1 MVGHEHLTTVL
12 EQITKLSDTWSL
24 FASNREDV
32 ASLGQGPRYLKMLAD
47 WATTG
52 NPGQISGIMSGILSL
67 TLLVAIQICQ
77 YFQYLRAMGISH
89 SEFLDRLRQSG
100 GLQGYCGGLPAA
112 AAIACSK
119 DEAEVVKNIGI
130 AMRLAL
136 GIGAY
141 GELGDQQDVP
151 GPTTI
156 VVRLKS
162 PNQGEELIKQFPGV
176 SNPVPDEVA

>member
-1 MVGHEHLTTVL
+1 
-12 EQITKLSDTWSL
+12 
-24 FASNREDV
+24 
-32 ASLGQGPRYLKMLAD
+32 
-47 WATTG
+47 
-52 NPGQISGIMSGILSL
+52 
-67 TLLVAIQICQ
+67 
-77 YFQYLRAMGISH
+77 
-89 SEFLDRLRQSG
+89 
-100 GLQGYCGGLPAA
+100 
-112 AAIACSK
+112 
-119 DEAEVVKNIGI
+119 
-130 AMRLAL
+130 MRLAL